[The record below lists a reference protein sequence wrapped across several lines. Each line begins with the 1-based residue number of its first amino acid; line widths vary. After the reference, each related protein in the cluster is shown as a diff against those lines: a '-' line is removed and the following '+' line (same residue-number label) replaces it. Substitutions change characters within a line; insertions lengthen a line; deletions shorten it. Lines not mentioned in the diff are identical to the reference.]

1 MQEPKQKWIQ
11 RENRHNDYGFDSL
24 LDRKGPFMKGM
35 AAGTV
40 AAAAGAAIVQAG
52 LYEDGAASL
61 FSLAA
66 VVSAACAS
74 FLHTWR
80 SNKRGLSLSDRVWC
94 KGSNNRLAEIML
106 LCLFGL
112 SISSLGQL
120 LLQGQLPYSAASAQ
134 MSIRWLGA
142 AGVVLL
148 LFQRRWRSAP
158 QSFASDHGDTLS
170 ASVTLS
176 GLFITMGVLIGPVSV
191 LGWFGELPSQLL
203 RGFLLMDSDIRI
215 ASIGTRL
222 SGFLQYPN
230 AQGAFA
236 AALLLLL
243 LAIGTTRMTHRL
255 MLFAGACLPSP
266 LLLALLL
273 SESRGAAL
281 ACAAGAAAGCLLLR
295 GRRLA
300 LWLASAG
307 WASVCGALACRI
319 ALAPAPASG
328 ALRAAALL
336 GCFAAGA
343 MGLAALRSRLLAPGA
358 ARQGR
363 ALAASAAL
371 LAGGLA
377 ALAALPPQQLYARL
391 GAHYETA
398 ASRASLYQEALRLW
412 REAPLMGRG
421 GDTWR
426 HLAGQRFGINE
437 VHSGYLDIA
446 LNGGLLDLSLLLL
459 LFGALLTAVW
469 RAGEYRIL
477 LAPMLVMLL
486 HAAIDFDMSYGCWW
500 LLLFAIAAYG
510 VDAHERANST
520 YELLSLEH
528 VPDRFT

>member
-1 MQEPKQKWIQ
+1 MQE
-11 RENRHNDYGFDSL
+11 RENQYNGRDTDKDNSWDSFY
-24 LDRKGPFMKGM
+24 DRRSSFMEGV
-35 AAGTV
+35 AAGGV
-40 AAAAGAAIVQAG
+40 AVVSGAAMVQAG
-52 LYEDGAASL
+52 LYEDGASAL

-66 VVSAACAS
+66 AAGAACAS
-74 FLHTWR
+74 TLHTWH
-80 SNKRGLSLSDRVWC
+80 SNKRGRSLSERDWPI
-94 KGSNNRLAEIML
+94 GSNHNRMFEVML

-112 SISSLGQL
+112 AVLSLGQL
-120 LLQGQLPYSAASAQ
+120 LLRGQVPQSVATAQ
-134 MSIRWLGA
+134 MGIRWLGA

-148 LFQRRWRSAP
+148 MFHNHWRPAS
-158 QSFASDHGDTLS
+158 QSNAIVTRASVSMTLS
-170 ASVTLS
+170 AL
-176 GLFITMGVLIGPVSV
+176 LMMMGVIIGPVSV
-191 LGWFGELPSQLL
+191 LGWFGELPDSFS

-215 ASIGTRL
+215 ASIGIRL

-230 AQGAFA
+230 VQGVFA

-243 LAIGTTRMTHRL
+243 LAIGTTRVMPRH
-255 MLFAGACLPSP
+255 MLLAGACLPSP

-300 LWLASAG
+300 LWLAGAG
-307 WASVCGALACRI
+307 WAGTCGALACRI

-343 MGLAALRSRLLAPGA
+343 LGLAALRSRLLAPGA

-426 HLAGQRFGINE
+426 HLAGQRFGIYE

-446 LNGGLLDLSLLLL
+446 LNAGLLGLSLLLL

-477 LAPMLVMLL
+477 LAPLLVMLL

-500 LLLFAIAAYG
+500 LLLFAIAAFG
-510 VDAHERANST
+510 VDAHSRAAPPNRLSAECAS
-520 YELLSLEH
+520 EL
-528 VPDRFT
+528 T

>member
-1 MQEPKQKWIQ
+1 
-11 RENRHNDYGFDSL
+11 
-24 LDRKGPFMKGM
+24 MKGM
-35 AAGTV
+35 AAGSV
-40 AAAAGAAIVQAG
+40 AAAAGAAVVQAG
-52 LYEDGAASL
+52 LYEDAAASL

-66 VVSAACAS
+66 VAGAAYAS
-74 FLHTWR
+74 LLHAWR
-80 SNKRGLSLSDRVWC
+80 SNKREQSLLSRVED
-94 KGSNNRLAEIML
+94 SESHDNRTVAVML

-112 SISSLGQL
+112 AIFSLGQML
-120 LLQGQLPYSAASAQ
+120 LLGPGLFNAASAQ

-148 LFQRRWRSAP
+148 LFQGRWQQVP
-158 QSFASDHGDTLS
+158 QSNTRKPGV
-170 ASVTLS
+170 SVTLS
-176 GLFITMGVLIGPVSV
+176 ALLMIMGVLIGPVSI
-191 LGWFGELPSQLL
+191 LGWFGSLPESLSG
-203 RGFLLMDSDIRI
+203 GFLLVDSDIRI

-230 AQGAFA
+230 AQGVFA

-243 LAIGTTRMTHRL
+243 LAVGTTRRAHRHMRL
-255 MLFAGACLPSP
+255 AAACLPAP

-273 SESRGAAL
+273 SESRGAAF
-281 ACAAGAAAGCLLLR
+281 ACAVCAAAGCLLLR

-319 ALAPAPASG
+319 ALAPAHASG

-426 HLAGQRFGINE
+426 HLAGSRFGINE
-437 VHSGYLDIA
+437 VHSGYLDIL
-446 LNGGLLDLSLLLL
+446 LNGGLLGLSLLLL
-459 LFGALLTAVW
+459 LFGSLLTAVW

-510 VDAHERANST
+510 VDTHKRAISSCRLSSECVPASERLT
-520 YELLSLEH
+520 
-528 VPDRFT
+528 